1 MKPRRS
7 TPEGFIPYSKFH
19 AVKSKWKERA
29 LRAED
34 ELRRRD
40 AADKAASRPLICGG
54 IAQRVVVVELPKRD
68 AETERQNGFTTSGE
82 SGGIT
87 SEDPVDGPV

>member
-1 MKPRRS
+1 MMPPRDDRV
-7 TPEGFIPYSKFH
+7 PYAKFH
-19 AVKSKWKERA
+19 AITSKWKERA

-40 AADKAASRPLICGG
+40 AADKAARRPLISGG
-54 IAQRVVVVELPKRD
+54 LARRVVVVELPKRD
-68 AETERQNGFTTSGE
+68 AETERNGFTTPGE